1 MENENMKN
9 IHQTAIESVAQ
20 SVSSD
25 PDICSLVN
33 KFRTA
38 LGMSSKSPKDILSIL
53 FEDEV
58 LGQLLKAAVEKKVRF
73 LTARQKFNN
82 NNNTNNQNNNNNN
95 NGNNKNKS
103 LTNKKNT
110 NDNKAGSRKSLK
122 IDIEKLEHPTKEVVN
137 LEDSDDNVVDGLISP
152 NSVGTPREHDLEETH
167 YDDDFDDVSFGSD
180 SVTKR
185 KVSFSNNIEVQVI
198 PRLAEE
204 RIDECFYSEEEINQM
219 YAESEQDL
227 ADSSNNKDGVDEEIV
242 V

>member
-103 LTNKKNT
+103 LTNK
-110 NDNKAGSRKSLK
+110 
-122 IDIEKLEHPTKEVVN
+122 
-137 LEDSDDNVVDGLISP
+137 LI
-152 NSVGTPREHDLEETH
+152 
-167 YDDDFDDVSFGSD
+167 Y
-180 SVTKR
+180 
-185 KVSFSNNIEVQVI
+185 
-198 PRLAEE
+198 
-204 RIDECFYSEEEINQM
+204 
-219 YAESEQDL
+219 
-227 ADSSNNKDGVDEEIV
+227 
-242 V
+242 